1 MFTIGKSPSL
11 HVILCAGVLLTT
23 PGTAAAALTLTRVAS
38 PSFGTVFSGASN
50 RRLVLN
56 TNGSVSGSN
65 ASDYISGA
73 AAGAFTVLDTSSPAT
88 ISILVD
94 NVSVVGGL
102 TVNSVLCSYN
112 GGTQQSCDGSGMSTT
127 SASSASLKIGLD
139 ITTST
144 AHSGGD
150 TASVN
155 MDVSIAY
162 L

>member
-11 HVILCAGVLLTT
+11 YVILCAGVLLTT
-23 PGTAAAALTLTRVAS
+23 PGTATAALTLTRVAS

-56 TNGSVSGSN
+56 TNGSISGSN